1 VLTSLPDPAAG
12 AKSTDTQR
20 PWGAPVKSFLRLHA
34 LTLLGLAFVANF
46 GLQIYLAAGRIKAW
60 PEINWM
66 DVAGEGGSAMLAL
79 AWLIML
85 LHSRPAGRVTR
96 LLAFGLACVF
106 FSWWMDTL
114 DEFILLPELAI
125 WDNWLETAPM
135 PIGLVLLTLGIYHL
149 NQEQRAISQQMS
161 KREKLFREH
170 RLFDKLTPLG
180 AAEYLR
186 QQVQLALAHARE
198 HMQPLSL
205 VAVDLDDFNAINQ
218 RYGQAEGD
226 AVLQAM
232 AQLLLLNLRRQD
244 LLCRLAGDRFV
255 AVLPNTGE
263 AQARLIAGELQESIS
278 SLAHKTAQHGERLF
292 LRASISTIMAI
303 DDDPEQLLKRLNL
316 GLAKAKQQLPRCA

>member
-1 VLTSLPDPAAG
+1 M
-12 AKSTDTQR
+12 K
-20 PWGAPVKSFLRLHA
+20 FLKLHT
-34 LTLLGLAFVANF
+34 LTLLGLAFAANF
-46 GLQIYLAAGRIKAW
+46 GLQVYLATGQIKSW
-60 PEINWM
+60 SEINWM
-66 DVAGEGGSAMLAL
+66 DVAGEGGCAVLAL
-79 AWLIML
+79 VWLIML
-85 LHSRPAGRVTR
+85 LNSRPAGRVTR
-96 LLAFGLACVF
+96 LLALGLACVF

-114 DEFILLPELAI
+114 DEFIHLPELAV
-125 WDNWLETAPM
+125 WDNWMETAPM
-135 PIGLVLLTLGIYHL
+135 PIGLLVLTLGIYHL

-161 KREKLFREH
+161 KREKGFREH

-186 QQVQLALAHARE
+186 QQVQLALAQAQSER
-198 HMQPLSL
+198 QPLSL

-263 AQARLIAGELQESIS
+263 AQARLIASELQQAVT
-278 SLAHKTAQHGERLF
+278 SLAHKTEQHGERVHLC
-292 LRASISTIMAI
+292 ASTATVMAF
-303 DDDPEQLLKRLNL
+303 DDDAEQLLKRLNL
-316 GLAKAKQQLPRCA
+316 SLAKTKQQLPRCA

>member
-1 VLTSLPDPAAG
+1 MKSLL
-12 AKSTDTQR
+12 K
-20 PWGAPVKSFLRLHA
+20 LHT
-34 LTLLGLAFVANF
+34 LTLLGLAVAANA
-46 GLQIYLAAGRIKAW
+46 GLQVYLAAGEIKTWA
-60 PEINWM
+60 EINWM
-66 DVAGEGGSAMLAL
+66 DVAGEGGSAVLAL
-79 AWLIML
+79 VWLIML

-96 LLAFGLACVF
+96 LLALGLACVF

-114 DEFILLPELAI
+114 DEFIKLPELAI

-135 PIGLVLLTLGIYHL
+135 PVGLLLLTLGIYHL

-161 KREKLFREH
+161 KREKGFREH

-186 QQVQLALAHARE
+186 QQVQQALGHAQAE
-198 HMQPLSL
+198 QQPLSL
-205 VAVDLDDFNAINQ
+205 VVVDLDDFSAINQ

-226 AVLQAM
+226 AILQAM

-263 AQARLIAGELQESIS
+263 TQARLIAAELQHAVA
-278 SLAHKTAQHGERLF
+278 SLAHKTAQHGERVQLQ
-292 LRASISTIMAI
+292 ASTGTVMAF
-303 DDDPEQLLKRLNL
+303 DEDAEQLLKRLNL
-316 GLAKAKQQLPRCA
+316 NLAKTKQQLPRCA

>member
-1 VLTSLPDPAAG
+1 MI
-12 AKSTDTQR
+12 K
-20 PWGAPVKSFLRLHA
+20 PWAD
-34 LTLLGLAFVANF
+34 
-46 GLQIYLAAGRIKAW
+46 
-60 PEINWM
+60 INWM
-66 DVAGEGGSAMLAL
+66 DVAGEGGSAVLAL

-96 LLAFGLACVF
+96 LLALGLACVF

-114 DEFILLPELAI
+114 DEFIQLPELAI

-135 PIGLVLLTLGIYHL
+135 PVGLLLLTLGIYHL

-161 KREKLFREH
+161 KREKAFREH

-180 AAEYLR
+180 AAQYLR
-186 QQVQLALAHARE
+186 QQVQLALSHAQAE
-198 HMQPLSL
+198 QQPLSL
-205 VAVDLDDFNAINQ
+205 VIVDLDDFNAINQ

-263 AQARLIAGELQESIS
+263 TQARMIAGELQQTVA
-278 SLAHKTAQHGERLF
+278 SLAHKTAQHGERVHLH
-292 LRASISTIMAI
+292 ASTGTVMAFNE
-303 DDDPEQLLKRLNL
+303 DAEQLLKRLNL
-316 GLAKAKQQLPRCA
+316 NLAKTKQQLSRCA

>member
-1 VLTSLPDPAAG
+1 M
-12 AKSTDTQR
+12 K
-20 PWGAPVKSFLRLHA
+20 FLRLHTF
-34 LTLLGLAFVANF
+34 TLLGLAFVANL
-46 GLQIYLAAGRIKAW
+46 GLQVYLATGQIKTWA
-60 PEINWM
+60 EINWM
-66 DVAGEGGSAMLAL
+66 DVAGEGGSAALAL
-79 AWLIML
+79 VWLIML

-96 LLAFGLACVF
+96 LLALGLACVF

-114 DEFILLPELAI
+114 DEFIHLPELAA

-135 PIGLVLLTLGIYHL
+135 PIGLMLITLGIYHL

-161 KREKLFREH
+161 KREKGFREH

-186 QQVQLALAHARE
+186 QQLQLALVQARE
-198 HMQPLSL
+198 QAQPLSL
-205 VAVDLDDFNAINQ
+205 VAVDLDDFSAINQ
-218 RYGQAEGD
+218 RFGQAEGD
-226 AVLQAM
+226 AVLQAV
-232 AQLLLLNLRRQD
+232 AHLLLLNLRQQD

-263 AQARLIAGELQESIS
+263 AQARSIACELQRAVD
-278 SLAHKTAQHGERLF
+278 SLAHRTEQHGERLH
-292 LRASISTIMAI
+292 LQASTVAVMAI